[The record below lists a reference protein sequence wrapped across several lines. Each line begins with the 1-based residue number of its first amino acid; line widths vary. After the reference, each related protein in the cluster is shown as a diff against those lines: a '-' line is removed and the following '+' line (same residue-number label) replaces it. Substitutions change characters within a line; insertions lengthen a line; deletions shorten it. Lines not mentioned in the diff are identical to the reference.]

1 MPLEGDWQRAELA
14 RSVTLPC
21 KGGLTTGYSGRR
33 CALPLN
39 HGLKR
44 TQLALRV
51 L

>member
-1 MPLEGDWQRAELA
+1 MPLEGDWQRAELV
-14 RSVTLPC
+14 RSVTLLY
-21 KGGLTTGYSGRR
+21 KGGLTTGCSGRR

-39 HGLKR
+39 QGVRR